1 MGWTLGSRDLR
12 LDLLQHRQSA
22 PVPGDESASE
32 STCPI
37 SYRESAADPNT
48 DNYGLDLSASV
59 RRCVPDPRNPEH
71 GPPLISGRRVG
82 AVMDD
87 PTAAKVALVCLRP
100 IPKLNRGAWW
110 RRPVRQNARPIR
122 TGATGTPEKPQRL
135 VLGLDWTDA
144 HTPMRAKVNVAR
156 SRGNAARYLDI
167 SEMTRDTAVDFSA
180 MMCVPTLGHPG
191 SL

>member
-1 MGWTLGSRDLR
+1 
-12 LDLLQHRQSA
+12 
-22 PVPGDESASE
+22 
-32 STCPI
+32 
-37 SYRESAADPNT
+37 
-48 DNYGLDLSASV
+48 
-59 RRCVPDPRNPEH
+59 
-71 GPPLISGRRVG
+71 
-82 AVMDD
+82 MDD